1 MKEMTV
7 EGSLAFFYVKCE
19 GLTPLIYKI
28 FVRLDGGESCNGN
41 KTNN

>member
-1 MKEMTV
+1 MKKMTV
-7 EGSLAFFYVKCE
+7 EGSLAFFYIKRE

-28 FVRLDGGESCNGN
+28 FVRLNGGESYNGN